1 MNIGQAARNSGVS
14 AKMIRYYE
22 SIGLL
27 PQATRTESGYRDYG
41 MMDVHRLAF
50 VRRSRDLGFSIER
63 IRELLLLWNDRT
75 RGNAEVRAVANAHI
89 AELQEQSAKLEE
101 MIGTLRHLVRSCRG
115 EKRDECPIIADLA
128 GGPKAARS
136 PRRKASG
143 VAERPILPHGVQ
155 TKPIFLPADQSGKL
169 PT

>member
-1 MNIGQAARNSGVS
+1 MNIGLASRASGVS

-27 PQATRTESGYRDYG
+27 PKAVRKDSGYRDYDAA
-41 MMDVHRLAF
+41 DVHRLAF

-63 IRELLLLWNDRT
+63 IRELLQLWDDRR
-75 RGNAEVRAVANAHI
+75 RGNADIRAIANAHI
-89 AELQEQSAKLEE
+89 AELQEQTAKLEE

-128 GGPKAARS
+128 GGPKASRS

-143 VAERPILPHGVQ
+143 VPERPRV
-155 TKPIFLPADQSGKL
+155 
-169 PT
+169 